1 VEIEGTGDG
10 VMSWRMREKARG
22 AGTSF
27 RGGFTPGVK
36 QPALV
41 GEMPNRSII
50 DPGPPTPPEDS
61 TPHDV
66 EFALRPAANRRKLRS
81 KRYKSEQQTKVMLPE
96 HAPFTPDQ
104 RRAVD
109 LALAGLD
116 ASQRFWLGG
125 FLSAAAVPP
134 AAPGVAASA
143 SRLTVVYGTESGNA
157 EKLADLSAKVAK
169 KMGFQTA
176 VKNMSDL
183 APGDLAKFEN
193 LLVIV
198 STWGDGEPPESATNF
213 YKEFMNGAAPDLKKL
228 RYSVCA
234 LGDTAYEKFCQ
245 TGKDIDSRLESLG
258 GTRILPRQ
266 DCDVEFDEPH
276 AAWLDAALKAF
287 GPSSAASAIEVAAA
301 APGPVEYGKK
311 NPFPS
316 ELLEKV
322 LLNGRGTTKET
333 WHYELSL
340 EGSGLSYEPGDA
352 LAVIPVNA
360 PDIVEGILKA
370 AKLSGGES
378 VEVKGVGAKMLADA
392 LREDFD
398 ITALSRAVLTK
409 LQGFSGSAEL
419 AALLADDAKDALK
432 DYQWGRWIADAIAD
446 FAPDGLAA
454 ADLAAIFRKLPPRL
468 YSIASSPL
476 AHPGEVHLTVA
487 SVRYQAHGRAR
498 KGVASTYLADL
509 VEKGAQVP
517 VYTHANKNFRLPP
530 SADTP
535 VIMVGPGT
543 GVAPFRAF
551 VEHRAALGNSGKS
564 WLFFGDQ
571 RYTYDFLYQTEW
583 QEHLKDGNLTRL
595 DVAFSRDQP
604 EKVYVQH
611 RMLERAKDLYA
622 WLQDGAH
629 FYVCGDASRM
639 AHDVHEALLEVV
651 EKQGGFSREVAE
663 AYVEDLKKS
672 KRYQRDVY

>member
-1 VEIEGTGDG
+1 
-10 VMSWRMREKARG
+10 
-22 AGTSF
+22 
-27 RGGFTPGVK
+27 
-36 QPALV
+36 
-41 GEMPNRSII
+41 
-50 DPGPPTPPEDS
+50 
-61 TPHDV
+61 
-66 EFALRPAANRRKLRS
+66 
-81 KRYKSEQQTKVMLPE
+81 MLPE
-96 HAPFTPDQ
+96 HAPFSPDQ
-104 RRAVD
+104 RRAVEIV
-109 LALAGLD
+109 LAGLD
-116 ASQRFWLGG
+116 VSQRFWLAG
-125 FLSAAAVPP
+125 FLSAGTA
-134 AAPGVAASA
+134 AASA
-143 SRLTVVYGTESGNA
+143 PAVSAVAPVKLTVLYGTESGNA
-157 EKLADLSAKVAK
+157 EKLADLSVKTAK
-169 KMGFQTA
+169 KRGFQATA
-176 VKNMSDL
+176 KNMSDI
-183 APGDLAKFEN
+183 APADLAKFEN
-193 LLVIV
+193 LLVVV
-198 STWGDGEPPESATNF
+198 STWGDGEPPESATAF
-213 YKEFMNGAAPDLKKL
+213 YKEFMNGAVPSLKKL

-245 TGKDIDSRLESLG
+245 TGKDIDARLESLG
-258 GTRILPRQ
+258 GTRILDRQ

-287 GPSSAASAIEVAAA
+287 GPAEAGGAAAVFGTSAVAPVAA
-301 APGPVEYGKK
+301 EFGKK

-322 LLNGRGTTKET
+322 LLNGKGTSKET

-340 EGSGLSYEPGDA
+340 EGSGITYEPGDA

-360 PDIVEGILKA
+360 PDMVEGILRA
-370 AKLSGGES
+370 SKLSGAEE
-378 VEVKGVGAKMLADA
+378 VEVKGVGGKLLADA

-409 LQGFSGSAEL
+409 LQALSGSSQL
-419 AALLADDAKDALK
+419 AALLADDAKDRLK

-454 ADLAAIFRKLPPRL
+454 ADLATIFRKLPPRL

-487 SVRYQAHGRAR
+487 SVRYQAHGQSK
-498 KGVASTYLADL
+498 KGVASTYLSDL
-509 VEKGAQVP
+509 VAQGGQVP
-517 VYTHANKNFRLPP
+517 VYTHQNKNFRLP
-530 SADTP
+530 SASDAP

-551 VEHRAALGNSGKS
+551 VEHRAALGHGGKN

-583 QEHLKDGNLTRL
+583 QEHLKDGNLSRL

-611 RMLERAKDLYA
+611 RMLERAKELYG
-622 WLQDGAH
+622 WLQEGAH

-639 AHDVHEALLEVV
+639 AHDVHEALVSVV
-651 EKQGGFSREVAE
+651 EQQGGFSRELAE